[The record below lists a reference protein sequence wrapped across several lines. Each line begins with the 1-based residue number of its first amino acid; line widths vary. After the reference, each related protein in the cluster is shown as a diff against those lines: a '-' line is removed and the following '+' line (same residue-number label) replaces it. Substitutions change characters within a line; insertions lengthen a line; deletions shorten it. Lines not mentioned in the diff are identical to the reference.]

1 MPELLVMKTKEE
13 LSDKALEQVTGGA
26 AGIGDNDELI
36 MRIIGLLKNQLDL
49 NNIDILG
56 RSTIA
61 GDLGADSLDVVDIV
75 QAIEEEFKISLP
87 ESRVFAV
94 KTVEDLCNLVEECL
108 GL

>member
-1 MPELLVMKTKEE
+1 MKTKEE

-26 AGIGDNDELI
+26 VGIGGNDELI

-49 NNIDILG
+49 NNIDVCG
-56 RSTIA
+56 RSLIV

-87 ESRVFAV
+87 ESRVFVA
-94 KTVEDLCNLVEECL
+94 KTVEDLCKLIEEIL
-108 GL
+108 NS